1 MNNLIVKERF
11 DKIFNLIA
19 SDDALHPEES
29 KIRLELPVKSGQSQY
44 IFNIK
49 KEVTRT
55 AEVSLDRNDVFIPNA
70 WSVMVG
76 LRSNTADQLEHIFPF
91 IPVNDGT
98 NPSIFPVAFK
108 NANLEVLYSGTLQW
122 LVDNSVMLS
131 SYPLEKFKKVPE
143 TQGSFLLDG
152 EGAAVQLGRQVQWD
166 LNDLTEL
173 IIPRMTIAGTRDHK
187 ITVNFDAS
195 NLTFE
200 CTDGYT
206 PYLVFIMTGF
216 LVKGGCEY
224 KGGKNPFGDVVGN
237 W

>member
-1 MNNLIVKERF
+1 MFGRPSDNGGTLNIQRFCIFKKGILILARNLQDGKVFPLR
-11 DKIFNLIA
+11 
-19 SDDALHPEES
+19 
-29 KIRLELPVKSGQSQY
+29 
-44 IFNIK
+44 
-49 KEVTRT
+49 
-55 AEVSLDRNDVFIPNA
+55 AEKHF
-70 WSVMVG
+70 
-76 LRSNTADQLEHIFPF
+76 IFPF

-143 TQGSFLLDG
+143 TQGAFLLDG